1 MPILRHRLSNIY
13 TSILKPS
20 IDFLFAVVF
29 ITLFFP
35 LMLLFIGI
43 LYSDFNRHPFFYQT
57 RIGRNEQSFTLI
69 KFRTLKIDHCLES
82 TTWFSRVLRSLSL
95 DELPQ
100 LINVIKGEMSFVGPR
115 PLLPEYL
122 GCYTNREKQRHLVKP
137 GLTGLAQ
144 LKMGNSPDWKKRMRY
159 DEEYVLNVSFWL
171 DFKLLFNTFL
181 RLFQFKHKSK
191 QDIEII
197 HFDQFA
203 RNRNRLRIYLSPPNV
218 NKEDKEVIISSLMS
232 GWVAPKGPMLDKFE
246 DELSRY
252 FHGKKVL
259 LLNSGTSALHL
270 SLVLAG
276 VQKGDYVIT
285 SSMTFAACANVIFYQ
300 SAIPVFI
307 DSEENTWNMDPK
319 LIEEFLNKA
328 HIKPK
333 AIILTHSYGIP
344 ADVDAIKTIADVY
357 KIPLI
362 EDAAEALGSF
372 YKSAPVGSLGDF
384 GVVSFNGNK
393 IITTS
398 GGGALICDE
407 AKYSKGLHLATQANR
422 GMGYYDHDQ
431 IGYNYRLSNILA
443 GLGLAQFHRL
453 PSFLKKKKHIYS
465 RYEEELKD
473 YLFFPHSLVNNNS
486 NYWLTV
492 ALVKENKDPTEL
504 INWLERENIESRRVW
519 KPLHLHM
526 AYQEY
531 EFIGQGICEG
541 FFKKGICLPSG
552 SGLFQSDQDRVI
564 AAIKK
569 F

>member
-1 MPILRHRLSNIY
+1 MRYRLSNIY
-13 TSILKPS
+13 ISILKPS
-20 IDFLFAVVF
+20 LDFLSALIT

-43 LYSDFNRHPFFYQT
+43 LYSDLNCHPFFFQT
-57 RIGRNEQSFTLI
+57 RIGRDEQPFTLI
-69 KFRTLKIDHCLES
+69 KFRTLRIDHCQES
-82 TTWFSRVLRSLSL
+82 TTWFSRLLRSLSL

-100 LINVIKGEMSFVGPR
+100 LINILKGEMSFVGPR
-115 PLLPEYL
+115 PLLPEYIDS
-122 GCYTNREKQRHLVKP
+122 YTDIEKRRHLVKP

-144 LKMGNSPDWKKRMRY
+144 LRMGNSSDWKKRMGY
-159 DEEYVLNVSFWL
+159 DEEYVRNVSFWL
-171 DFKLLFNTFL
+171 DFKLLFKTASC
-181 RLFQFKHKSK
+181 LFQFKRKSK

-197 HFDQFA
+197 RFDEFA
-203 RNRNRLRIYLSPPNV
+203 RNRDKLRIYLSPPTV
-218 NKEDKEVIISSLMS
+218 NKKDKEVMISSLMS
-232 GWVAPKGPMLDKFE
+232 GWIAPKGPMLDRFE

-270 SLVLAG
+270 SLILAG
-276 VQKGDYVIT
+276 VQKGDYVVT

-300 SAIPVFI
+300 CAIPVFI
-307 DSEENTWNMDPK
+307 DSEEHTWNMDPK
-319 LIEEFLNKA
+319 LLEGFLSKA
-328 HIKPK
+328 RIKPK

-344 ADVDAIKTIADVY
+344 ANIDAIKIIAHSY
-357 KIPLI
+357 RISLI

-407 AKYSKGLHLATQANR
+407 AKYLKGLHLATQANR
-422 GMGYYDHDQ
+422 GVGYYDHDQ

-443 GLGLAQFHRL
+443 GLGLAQFQKL

-473 YLFFPHSLVNNNS
+473 YLFFPHSLVNNHS

-492 ALVKENKDPTEL
+492 ALVKEDKDPTNL

-519 KPLHLHM
+519 KPLHLHR
-526 AYQEY
+526 AYQGY

-552 SGLFQSDQDRVI
+552 SGLSQSDQDRVI
-564 AAIKK
+564 TAVKK